1 MHMRRA
7 CCRSA
12 ALLVFIASL
21 GFLAGA
27 LRAQSWTEIEAAARK
42 EGAVVLYHNFQPA
55 SAERIVAAFNAD
67 YPDIKVGEVRLA
79 SGAFYPRFAA
89 EYAGGK
95 SEADACSA
103 SWDER
108 LQTWAQQGW
117 MAEWQPPE
125 ATQLPEDSRYDNRM
139 WAIQAVREMIIF
151 NTRKVSAAEAPKD
164 WPDLFDAKWKG
175 RVGMNPPWRSTGPQT
190 ALAFL
195 EKKHGMKDLAERMKA
210 LDVRFFN
217 GSAGVIQAVT
227 RGDVSVALLTDLPLN
242 AALADGV
249 PLQAVYP
256 PSGVP
261 FLPIVTFVPAK
272 AAHPNAGR
280 VIVNWLMS
288 EKGQTAIQELSGAP
302 GTRRGLKAPEHVP
315 SNGQIA
321 AVAGT
326 QILDAQTQKR
336 IVDHWRSVFQVQ

>member
-1 MHMRRA
+1 MRRA

-12 ALLVFIASL
+12 ALMLPLLFVLTAS
-21 GFLAGA
+21 GA
-27 LRAQSWTEIEAAARK
+27 AFAQTWKDIEAAARK

-67 YPDIKVGEVRLA
+67 YPEITVGEVRLP

-108 LQTWAQQGW
+108 LHAWAKQGW

-125 ATQLPEDSRYDNRM
+125 AAELPEDSRFGNHM
-139 WAIQAVREMIIF
+139 WGIQAVREMIIF
-151 NTRKVSAAEAPKD
+151 NTRKVSAADAPKD

-175 RVGMNPPWRSTGPQT
+175 RIGMNPPWRSTGPQT

-195 EKKHGMKDLAERMKA
+195 EKKLGMRGLAERMKA

-217 GSAGVIQAVT
+217 GSAGVIQATV
-227 RGDVSVALLTDLPLN
+227 RGDISVALLTDLPLN

-249 PLQAVYP
+249 PLKGVYP

-261 FLPIVTFVPAK
+261 YLPIVTFVPAK
-272 AAHPNAGR
+272 TAHPNAGR

-302 GTRRGLKAPEHVP
+302 GTRRGLKAPANVP
-315 SNGQIA
+315 SNAQIA
-321 AVAGT
+321 AVNGASL
-326 QILDAQTQKR
+326 LDGETQKR

>member
-1 MHMRRA
+1 MRRA

-12 ALLVFIASL
+12 ALMLPLLIALV
-21 GFLAGA
+21 AGGSA
-27 LRAQSWTEIEAAARK
+27 FAQSTWKEIEAAARK
-42 EGAVVLYHNFQPA
+42 EGSVVLYHNFQPA

-67 YPDIKVGEVRLA
+67 YPEITVGEVRLP
-79 SGAFYPRFAA
+79 SGAFYPRFAT

-108 LQTWAQQGW
+108 LHEWAKQGW

-125 ATQLPEDSRYDNRM
+125 AAALPEDSRFGNQM
-139 WAIQAVREMIIF
+139 WGIQAVREMIIF
-151 NTRKVSAAEAPKD
+151 NTRKVTAAEAPKD
-164 WPDLFDAKWKG
+164 WADLFDARWKG

-195 EKKHGMKDLAERMKA
+195 DKKLGMKDLAEKMKA

-217 GSAGVIQAVT
+217 GSAGVIQAVV
-227 RGDVSVALLTDLPLN
+227 RGDVSIALLTDLPLN

-249 PLQAVYP
+249 PLQALYP

-261 FLPIVTFVPAK
+261 YLPIVTFVPAK
-272 AAHPNAGR
+272 TAHPNAGR

-302 GTRRGLKAPEHVP
+302 GTRKGLKAPQYVP

-321 AVAGT
+321 AVGGSAL
-326 QILDAQTQKR
+326 LDAETQKR

>member
-1 MHMRRA
+1 MRRPRR
-7 CCRSA
+7 RSA
-12 ALLVFIASL
+12 ALM
-21 GFLAGA
+21 LALPLLA
-27 LRAQSWTEIEAAARK
+27 TLAVVPSAFAQTWKETEAAARK

-67 YPDIKVGEVRLA
+67 YPEITVGEVRLP

-103 SWDER
+103 AWDDR
-108 LQTWAQQGW
+108 LHAWAKLGW

-125 ATQLPEDSRYDNRM
+125 AAQLPEASRFGSQM
-139 WAIQAVREMIIF
+139 WGIQAVREMIIY

-175 RVGMNPPWRSTGPQT
+175 RVGMNPPWRSVGPQL

-195 EKKHGMKDLAERMKA
+195 EKKLGIADAAERMKA

-217 GSAGVIQAVT
+217 GSAGVIQAAV
-227 RGDVSVALLTDLPLN
+227 RGDISVALLTDLPLN

-249 PLQAVYP
+249 PIKGVYP
-256 PSGVP
+256 KSGVP
-261 FLPIVTFVPAK
+261 YHPIVTFVPAK
-272 AAHPNAGR
+272 TAHPNAGR

-302 GTRRGLKAPEHVP
+302 GTRRGLKAPAHVP
-315 SNGQIA
+315 SNSQIP
-321 AVAGT
+321 AVAGASL
-326 QILDAQTQKR
+326 LDGETQKR
-336 IVDHWRSVFQVQ
+336 IVDHWRSIFQVQ

>member
-1 MHMRRA
+1 MRRM
-7 CCRSA
+7 CCWSA
-12 ALLVFIASL
+12 ALMLALLVTLAAASTA
-21 GFLAGA
+21 F
-27 LRAQSWTEIEAAARK
+27 AQTWKEIEAAARK

-67 YPDIKVGEVRLA
+67 YPEITVGEVRLP

-108 LQTWAQQGW
+108 LHAWAKQGW

-125 ATQLPEDSRYDNRM
+125 ASQLPEGSRFGNQM
-139 WAIQAVREMIIF
+139 WGIQAVREMIIY
-151 NTRKVSAAEAPKD
+151 NTSKVSAADAPKD

-175 RVGMNPPWRSTGPQT
+175 RIGMNPPWRSTGPQT

-195 EKKHGMKDLAERMKA
+195 EKKLGMMGLAEKTKA

-217 GSAGVIQAVT
+217 GSAGVIQATV
-227 RGDVSVALLTDLPLN
+227 RGDISVALLTDLPLN

-249 PLQAVYP
+249 PLKAVYP
-256 PSGVP
+256 ASGVP

-272 AAHPNAGR
+272 TAHPNAGR

-302 GTRRGLKAPEHVP
+302 GTRRGLKAPAYVP

-321 AVAGT
+321 AVAGAT
-326 QILDAQTQKR
+326 LLDGETQKR

>member
-1 MHMRRA
+1 MHRA
-7 CCRSA
+7 CGRSA
-12 ALLVFIASL
+12 ALMLALLAMLVPIRPSV
-21 GFLAGA
+21 
-27 LRAQSWTEIEAAARK
+27 AQSTWKEIEAAARK

-67 YPDIKVGEVRLA
+67 YPEITVGEVRLP
-79 SGAFYPRFAA
+79 SGAFYPRFAT

-108 LQTWAQQGW
+108 LHAWAKQGW
-117 MAEWQPPE
+117 MAEWLPPE
-125 ATQLPEDSRYDNRM
+125 AAALPEDSRFGNQM
-139 WAIQAVREMIIF
+139 WGIQAVREMIIY
-151 NTRKVSAAEAPKD
+151 NTSKVSAAEAPKD
-164 WPDLFDAKWKG
+164 WPDLLDAKWKG

-195 EKKHGMKDLAERMKA
+195 ESKFGIKDAAERMKA

-217 GSAGVIQAVT
+217 GSAGVIQAVV

-249 PLQAVYP
+249 PLKGVYP

-261 FLPIVTFVPAK
+261 YLPIVTFVPAK
-272 AAHPNAGR
+272 TAHPNAGR

-288 EKGQTAIQELSGAP
+288 EKGQIAIQELSGAP
-302 GTRRGLKAPEHVP
+302 GTRRGLKAPEFVP
-315 SNGQIA
+315 SNSQIP
-321 AVAGT
+321 AVAGAA
-326 QILDAQTQKR
+326 ILDGATQKR

>member
-1 MHMRRA
+1 MRRPA
-7 CCRSA
+7 AFTLALLAVLMTGRSA
-12 ALLVFIASL
+12 F
-21 GFLAGA
+21 
-27 LRAQSWTEIEAAARK
+27 AQSTWQEIEAAARK

-67 YPDIKVGEVRLA
+67 YPEIKVGEVRLP

-103 SWDER
+103 AWDDQ
-108 LQTWAQQGW
+108 LHAWAKQGW
-117 MAEWQPPE
+117 MAQWQPPE
-125 ATQLPEDSRYDNRM
+125 AAHLPEDSRFGNHM
-139 WAIQAVREMIIF
+139 WGIQAVRETIIY

-175 RVGMNPPWRSTGPQT
+175 RIGMNPPWRSVGPQL
-190 ALAFL
+190 ALAFF
-195 EKKHGMKDLAERMKA
+195 EKKLGIKDAAERMKA

-217 GSAGVIQAVT
+217 GSAGVIQAVV
-227 RGDVSVALLTDLPLN
+227 RGDISVALLTDLPLN

-249 PLQAVYP
+249 PLKAVYP
-256 PSGVP
+256 RSGVP
-261 FLPIVTFVPAK
+261 YHPIATFVPAK

-280 VIVNWLMS
+280 VMVNWLMS
-288 EKGQTAIQELSGAP
+288 ENGQIAIQELSGAP
-302 GTRRGLKAPEHVP
+302 GTRRGLKAPAHVP
-315 SNGQIA
+315 SNAEIP
-321 AVAGT
+321 AVGGGGL
-326 QILDAQTQKR
+326 LDADTQKR

>member
-1 MHMRRA
+1 MRRP
-7 CCRSA
+7 CCRLA
-12 ALLVFIASL
+12 ALTLALLATLVAAPTLF
-21 GFLAGA
+21 
-27 LRAQSWTEIEAAARK
+27 AQSWKEIEAAARK

-55 SAERIVAAFNAD
+55 SAEQIITAFNAD
-67 YPDIKVGEVRLA
+67 YPEITVGEVRLA

-108 LQTWAQQGW
+108 LHAWAKQGW
-117 MAEWQPPE
+117 MAQWQPPE
-125 ATQLPEDSRYDNRM
+125 AAELPEDSRFGNHM
-139 WAIQAVREMIIF
+139 WGIQAVREMIIY
-151 NTRKVSAAEAPKD
+151 NTQKVSAGDAPKD

-175 RVGMNPPWRSTGPQT
+175 RIGMNAPWRSTGPQT

-195 EKKHGMKDLAERMKA
+195 EKKLGIKDSAERMKA

-217 GSAGVIQAVT
+217 GSAGVIQATV
-227 RGDVSVALLTDLPLN
+227 RGDIAVALLTDLPLN

-249 PLQAVYP
+249 PLKGVYP
-256 PSGVP
+256 ASGVP
-261 FLPIVTFVPAK
+261 YLPIVTFVPAK
-272 AAHPNAGR
+272 TAHPNAGR
-280 VIVNWLMS
+280 VVVNWLMS

-315 SNGQIA
+315 SNSQIS
-321 AVAGT
+321 AVDGGSL
-326 QILDAQTQKR
+326 LDGETQKR

>member
-1 MHMRRA
+1 MRRA

-12 ALLVFIASL
+12 ALMLTLLIALV
-21 GFLAGA
+21 AGGPA
-27 LRAQSWTEIEAAARK
+27 FAQSTWKEIEAAARK
-42 EGAVVLYHNFQPA
+42 EGSVVLYHNFQPA

-67 YPDIKVGEVRLA
+67 YPEITVGEVRLP
-79 SGAFYPRFAA
+79 SGAFYPRFAT

-108 LQTWAQQGW
+108 LHEWAKQGW

-125 ATQLPEDSRYDNRM
+125 AAALTDESRFGNQM
-139 WAIQAVREMIIF
+139 WGIQAVREMIIF
-151 NTRKVSAAEAPKD
+151 NTRKVTAAEAPKD
-164 WPDLFDAKWKG
+164 WADLFDARWKG

-195 EKKHGMKDLAERMKA
+195 DKKLGMKDLAEKMKA

-217 GSAGVIQAVT
+217 GSAGVIQAVV
-227 RGDVSVALLTDLPLN
+227 RGDVSIALLTDLPLN

-249 PLQAVYP
+249 PLQALYP

-261 FLPIVTFVPAK
+261 YLPIVTFVPAK
-272 AAHPNAGR
+272 TAHPNAGR

-302 GTRRGLKAPEHVP
+302 GTRKGLKAPQYVP

-321 AVAGT
+321 AVGGSAL
-326 QILDAQTQKR
+326 LDAETQKR

>member
-1 MHMRRA
+1 MRRA

-12 ALLVFIASL
+12 ALMLPLLIALV
-21 GFLAGA
+21 AGGSA
-27 LRAQSWTEIEAAARK
+27 FAQSTWKEIEAAARK

-67 YPDIKVGEVRLA
+67 YPEITVGEVRLP
-79 SGAFYPRFAA
+79 SGAFYPRFAT

-108 LQTWAQQGW
+108 LHEWAKQGW

-125 ATQLPEDSRYDNRM
+125 AAALPDESRFGNQM
-139 WAIQAVREMIIF
+139 WGIQAVREMIIF
-151 NTRKVSAAEAPKD
+151 NTRKVTAAEAPKD
-164 WPDLFDAKWKG
+164 WADLFDARWKG

-195 EKKHGMKDLAERMKA
+195 DKKLGMKDLAEKMKA

-217 GSAGVIQAVT
+217 GSAGVIQAVV
-227 RGDVSVALLTDLPLN
+227 RGDVSIALLTDLPLN

-249 PLQAVYP
+249 PLQALYP

-261 FLPIVTFVPAK
+261 YLPIVTFVPAK
-272 AAHPNAGR
+272 TAHPNAGR

-302 GTRRGLKAPEHVP
+302 GTRKGLKAPQYVP

-321 AVAGT
+321 AVGGSAL
-326 QILDAQTQKR
+326 LDAETQKR

>member
-1 MHMRRA
+1 MRRA

-12 ALLVFIASL
+12 ALMLPLLLAFMT
-21 GFLAGA
+21 AGA
-27 LRAQSWTEIEAAARK
+27 AFAQSTWKDIEAAARK

-67 YPDIKVGEVRLA
+67 YPDIKVGEVRLP

-108 LQTWAQQGW
+108 LHEWAKQGW

-125 ATQLPEDSRYDNRM
+125 AAGLPEDSRFDNRM
-139 WAIQAVREMIIF
+139 WGIQAVREMIIF

-164 WPDLFDAKWKG
+164 WPDLFDPKWKG
-175 RVGMNPPWRSTGPQT
+175 RIGMNPPWRSTGPQT

-195 EKKHGMKDLAERMKA
+195 DKKLGLKDLAEKMKA

-217 GSAGVIQAVT
+217 GSAGVIQAVV

-261 FLPIVTFVPAK
+261 YLPIVTFVPAK
-272 AAHPNAGR
+272 TAHPNAGR

-288 EKGQTAIQELSGAP
+288 EKGQIAIQELSGAP
-302 GTRRGLKAPEHVP
+302 GTRRGLKAPEFVP
-315 SNGQIA
+315 SNSQIP
-321 AVAGT
+321 AVGGT
-326 QILDAQTQKR
+326 ALLDGETQKR

>member
-1 MHMRRA
+1 MRRP
-7 CCRSA
+7 CCRLA
-12 ALLVFIASL
+12 ALT
-21 GFLAGA
+21 LALLA
-27 LRAQSWTEIEAAARK
+27 ILLAAPSAFAQSTWKEIEAAARK

-67 YPDIKVGEVRLA
+67 YPDIKVGEVRLP

-103 SWDER
+103 AWDER
-108 LQTWAQQGW
+108 LHAWAKQGW

-125 ATQLPEDSRYDNRM
+125 ATQLPEGSRFGNHM
-139 WAIQAVREMIIF
+139 WGIQAVREMIIY
-151 NTRKVSAAEAPKD
+151 NSRKVSAAEAPKD

-175 RVGMNPPWRSTGPQT
+175 RIGMNPPWRSTGPQL

-195 EKKHGMKDLAERMKA
+195 EKKFGISDAAERMKA

-217 GSAGVIQAVT
+217 GSAGVIQATV
-227 RGDVSVALLTDLPLN
+227 RGDISVALLTDLPLN

-249 PLQAVYP
+249 PIGAVYP
-256 PSGVP
+256 KSGVP
-261 FLPIVTFVPAK
+261 YHPIVTFVPAK
-272 AAHPNAGR
+272 TAHPNAGR

-288 EKGQTAIQELSGAP
+288 EKGQIAIQELSGAP
-302 GTRRGLKAPEHVP
+302 GTRQGLKPPAYVP
-315 SNGQIA
+315 SNSQIP
-321 AVAGT
+321 AVAGASM
-326 QILDAQTQKR
+326 LDGATQKR

>member
-1 MHMRRA
+1 MRSLCR
-7 CCRSA
+7 RSA
-12 ALLVFIASL
+12 AAIVSLLAVWLASPPVF
-21 GFLAGA
+21 
-27 LRAQSWTEIEAAARK
+27 AQTWKDVEAAARK
-42 EGAVVLYHNFQPA
+42 ESRVVLYHNFQPA
-55 SAERIVAAFNAD
+55 SAEQIIAAFNAD
-67 YPDIKVGEVRLA
+67 YPDITVSEVRLA

-108 LQTWAQQGW
+108 LGTWSKQGW
-117 MAEWQPPE
+117 MAEWEPPE
-125 ATQLPEDSRYDNRM
+125 AAQLPEDSRYGNQM
-139 WAIQAVREMIIF
+139 WGIQAVREMIIY
-151 NTRKVSAAEAPKD
+151 NTQKVSPGDAPKD
-164 WPDLFDAKWKG
+164 WPDLFGARWKG

-195 EKKHGMKDLAERMKA
+195 DKKLGLKNLAEKMKS

-217 GSAGVIQAVT
+217 GSAGVIQATV

-249 PLQAVYP
+249 PLKAVYP

-272 AAHPNAGR
+272 TVHPNAGR

-302 GTRRGLKAPEHVP
+302 GTRKGLKAPAYVP
-315 SNGQIA
+315 SNGQIP

-326 QILDAQTQKR
+326 GLLDGGTQTR
-336 IVDHWRSVFQVQ
+336 IVEHWRSVFQVQ

>member
-1 MHMRRA
+1 MML
-7 CCRSA
+7 
-12 ALLVFIASL
+12 ALLA
-21 GFLAGA
+21 FLAA
-27 LRAQSWTEIEAAARK
+27 ASSAFAQAWTEIEAAARK
-42 EGAVVLYHNFQPA
+42 EGAVTLYHNFQPA
-55 SAERIVAAFNAD
+55 SAERIIAAFNAD
-67 YPDIKVGEVRLA
+67 YPDIKVGEVRLP

-108 LQTWAQQGW
+108 LHIWAKQGW

-125 ATQLPEDSRYDNRM
+125 AANLPDASRFGNQM
-139 WAIQAVREMIIF
+139 WGIQAVREMIIY

-175 RVGMNPPWRSTGPQT
+175 RIGMNPPWRSTGPQT

-195 EKKHGMKDLAERMKA
+195 ESKFGIKDAAEKMKA

-217 GSAGVIQAVT
+217 GSSGVIQAAV
-227 RGDVSVALLTDLPLN
+227 RGDISVALLTDLPLN

-249 PLQAVYP
+249 PLKSVYP

-261 FLPIVTFVPAK
+261 YLPIVTFVPAK
-272 AAHPNAGR
+272 VAHPNAGR

-302 GTRRGLKAPEHVP
+302 GTRRGLKAPEYVP
-315 SNGQIA
+315 SNGQIS
-321 AVAGT
+321 AVAGVSL
-326 QILDAQTQKR
+326 LDGATQKR

>member
-1 MHMRRA
+1 MRRA
-7 CCRSA
+7 CCQSA
-12 ALLVFIASL
+12 ALMLTLLIAL
-21 GFLAGA
+21 MAAGSA
-27 LRAQSWTEIEAAARK
+27 FAQPTWKEIEAAARK
-42 EGAVVLYHNFQPA
+42 EGSVVLYHNFQPA

-67 YPDIKVGEVRLA
+67 YPEITVGEVRLP
-79 SGAFYPRFAA
+79 SGAFYPRFAT

-108 LQTWAQQGW
+108 LHDWAKQGW

-125 ATQLPEDSRYDNRM
+125 AAALPDESRFDNRM
-139 WAIQAVREMIIF
+139 WGIQAVREMIIF

-164 WPDLFDAKWKG
+164 WADLFDARWKG

-195 EKKHGMKDLAERMKA
+195 DKKLGMKDLAEKMKA

-217 GSAGVIQAVT
+217 GSAGVIQAVV
-227 RGDVSVALLTDLPLN
+227 RGDVSIALLTDLPLN

-249 PLQAVYP
+249 PLQALYP

-261 FLPIVTFVPAK
+261 YLPIVTFVPAK
-272 AAHPNAGR
+272 TAHPNAGR

-302 GTRRGLKAPEHVP
+302 GTRKGLKAPAYVP

-321 AVAGT
+321 AVGGAAL
-326 QILDAQTQKR
+326 LDAETQKR